1 MNKMTCREFDEVV
14 HGYVR
19 MELLDVHL
27 REAALEHTARCRMC
41 AERMVEAI
49 ALADATEAR
58 AEQVGH
64 QQAPPR
70 VEDVLLSA
78 FRARHRRAAW
88 RRTFEWAAMGAA
100 AAVFLIFLWTLG
112 VRPKGPSQ
120 PAQKI
125 DRSSNPATPLDAK
138 GPASAPENDVAQG
151 AKETAPY
158 RLADASANGSS
169 AGPTYAATDFVP
181 VPFTGSI
188 APDDPGMVVRVQLT
202 RASLAQLGYPVAVTP
217 DDDLI
222 SADVLVGEDG
232 WPRGVKLVQ

>member
-1 MNKMTCREFDEVV
+1 MNEMTCREFDEVV

-27 REAALEHTARCRMC
+27 REAALEHTAHCSMC
-41 AERMVEAI
+41 AERMHEAI

-58 AEQVGH
+58 ARQVGG

-70 VEDVLLSA
+70 VEDALRTA
-78 FRARHRRAAW
+78 FRARRRLAAW
-88 RRTFEWAAMGAA
+88 RRTFEWATMGAA
-100 AAVFLIFLWTLG
+100 AAVFLILLWSLG
-112 VRPKGPSQ
+112 VRSKGPAQ
-120 PAQKI
+120 PAQRN
-125 DRSSNPATPLDAK
+125 DRSSNSAAPIDAR
-138 GPASAPENDVAQG
+138 GSVSGPENNVAQETN
-151 AKETAPY
+151 ETALDSP
-158 RLADASANGSS
+158 ADASVNDAS
-169 AGPTYAATDFVP
+169 AGPTYVATDFVP

-202 RASLAQLGYPVAVTP
+202 RASLAQLGYPVAVTA
-217 DDDLI
+217 DEDLI

>member
-1 MNKMTCREFDEVV
+1 
-14 HGYVR
+14 
-19 MELLDVHL
+19 
-27 REAALEHTARCRMC
+27 MC
-41 AERMVEAI
+41 AERLVEAI

-70 VEDVLLSA
+70 VEDALLTA
-78 FRARHRRAAW
+78 FRTRHRRAAW
-88 RRTFEWAAMGAA
+88 RRTFEWAAMGTA
-100 AAVFLIFLWTLG
+100 AAVFLIFVWTLG
-112 VRPKGPSQ
+112 VRSTGPSQ
-120 PAQKI
+120 PTQKN
-125 DRSSNPATPLDAK
+125 DRSANPAVPLNAR
-138 GPASAPENDVAQG
+138 GAASAPENDVAQG
-151 AKETAPY
+151 TEETAPY
-158 RLADASANGSS
+158 RRADASANESA
-169 AGPTYAATDFVP
+169 AGPTYVATDFVP